1 MYRKHLKNARAT
13 TKTMCRCHSH
23 YYADKINDNCYAYS
37 TTANNINN
45 DNIEDLQCV
54 EGEAFAF
61 GYSPASL
68 LLSPVPS
75 LHMIT
80 LKSRAQICM

>member
-61 GYSPASL
+61 GYSPAGR
-68 LLSPVPS
+68 
-75 LHMIT
+75 
-80 LKSRAQICM
+80 LKPAFESSAKLCI